1 MAQRPGV
8 RGPRGPQGDE
18 PSGRPSGGQS
28 ARPAADSALHRA
40 SLPIM
45 RAITRIP
52 RWLLLV
58 LTGLF
63 LFLGL
68 IQTGDLTWL
77 GVILLSIVTVFFA
90 WLAALSW
97 PAVPPSGRILR
108 SAVVVALIG
117 ITILKAFGRI

>member
-1 MAQRPGV
+1 
-8 RGPRGPQGDE
+8 
-18 PSGRPSGGQS
+18 
-28 ARPAADSALHRA
+28 
-40 SLPIM
+40 M
-45 RAITRIP
+45 RALTRIP

-58 LTGLF
+58 ATGLM

-77 GVILLSIVTVFFA
+77 GVILLALVTVFFA

-108 SAVVVALIG
+108 SLVVVALAG
-117 ITILKAFGRI
+117 ITVLKAMGRI

>member
-18 PSGRPSGGQS
+18 PQGRSGNGQPTRPPG
-28 ARPAADSALHRA
+28 DSALHRA
-40 SLPIM
+40 SFPIM

-52 RWLLLV
+52 RWLLLI

-77 GVILLSIVTVFFA
+77 GVILLSIVTIFFA